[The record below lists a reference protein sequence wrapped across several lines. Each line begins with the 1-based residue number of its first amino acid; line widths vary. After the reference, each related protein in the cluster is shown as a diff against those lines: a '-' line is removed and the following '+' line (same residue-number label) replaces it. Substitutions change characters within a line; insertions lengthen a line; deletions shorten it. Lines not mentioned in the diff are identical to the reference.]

1 MYFIIINIVLYRSHI
16 TGVVCFDERHF
27 FCDSSNCI
35 PKGFTCD
42 KDQAGGGID
51 CIDGTDEADAL
62 CTGCDADTEFLCNNG
77 RCIDITLVCDGI
89 KDCSRNEEGNSEDET
104 NCQGTDINV

>member
-1 MYFIIINIVLYRSHI
+1 MCYNN
-16 TGVVCFDERHF
+16 TGAECNNEAYF
-27 FCDSSNCI
+27 FCDNSNCI
-35 PKGFTCD
+35 RKSFTCD
-42 KDQAGGGID
+42 KDLAGGGID

-77 RCIDITLVCDGI
+77 RCIDITQVCDGN
-89 KDCSRNEEGNSEDET
+89 KDCSRNAEIESEDET